1 MSKELIDKIFK
12 ASAIINDNSRRGYG
26 DYIVTSAHIAD
37 ILQNEISNLKRRH
50 RKEKIMRIFNEEVQS

>member
-12 ASAIINDNSRRGYG
+12 ASAIINNNSLRGYG

-37 ILQNEISNLKRRH
+37 ILQNEISNIKRKY
-50 RKEKIMRIFNEEVQS
+50 RKEKIMRIFNEEAQS